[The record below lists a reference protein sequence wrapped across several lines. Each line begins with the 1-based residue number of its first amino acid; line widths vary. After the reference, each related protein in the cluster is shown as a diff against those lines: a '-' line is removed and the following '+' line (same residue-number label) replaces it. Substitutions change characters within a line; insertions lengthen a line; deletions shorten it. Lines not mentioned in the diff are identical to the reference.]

1 MGNTT
6 DLGEEA
12 PNPDAAKFY
21 ELLETAS
28 KLLFDGCVHSNE
40 LIPEQTEHPRSHYDA
55 KKLVSKGYMSGRGS
69 RGSSQSSRGRG
80 RGRGRAA
87 PSSEHTPSPSPTTST
102 PGTSHVS
109 PTIPPAPP
117 APSPQPAATD
127 PQQLA
132 PSPQANADSSHA
144 SQPDPPSQQVVRE
157 GFTWPEEQKK
167 QIRKVYDYR
176 AGRRYQQIM
185 ADLRDRELRRLK
197 WMSDT
202 LRGQLLHRFATDE
215 GFKKRQASSKK
226 NRASSKGG
234 CLHTG
239 RSATISKTRARM
251 TRSLDREPTDAKVF
265 RETHTRKRDRSIV
278 EKRAD
283 DLLIEFSANL
293 EQATQQAQEE
303 GDESAATVD
312 PNVVW
317 RQTLSEPYRNRV
329 YGAGGFFASSLRK
342 SGYAG
347 SSASASSSHIG
358 PADLE
363 VVDLR
368 EQVQNLTQS
377 LESQGHMLQQQI
389 DEVKTLRDTLAQM
402 AQRDER
408 TEEHLRRMEEIQRQM
423 AAFYNP
429 LRPGA
434 SATTGDSDTSTAP
447 PLPPR
452 PPPPPPPP
460 QQPDHNDDGD
470 DDDYEDA

>member
-1 MGNTT
+1 
-6 DLGEEA
+6 
-12 PNPDAAKFY
+12 
-21 ELLETAS
+21 
-28 KLLFDGCVHSNE
+28 
-40 LIPEQTEHPRSHYDA
+40 
-55 KKLVSKGYMSGRGS
+55 MSG
-69 RGSSQSSRGRG
+69 RGSSQSSRGRE
-80 RGRGRAA
+80 RGRGRVA

-102 PGTSHVS
+102 PDTSHVS

-144 SQPDPPSQQVVRE
+144 SQPDPPSQQVVRVPITWDSQKGFKPDNNKYTQAISDVIE
-157 GFTWPEEQKK
+157 LMLNEPWINYSEIPADVQKRWFEKWAGFTWPEEQKK
-167 QIRKVYDYR
+167 QIRKAYDSR

-185 ADLRDRELRRLK
+185 RDLRDEELQRLK
-197 WMSDT
+197 WMSET
-202 LRGQLLHRFATDE
+202 LRGRLLHRFATDP
-215 GFKKRQASSKK
+215 GFKKRQASSKM
-226 NRASSKGG
+226 NWASSKGG

-239 RSATISKTRARM
+239 GSATIPKTRARM
-251 TRSLDREPTDAKVF
+251 TRSLDREPTDAEVF

-278 EKRAD
+278 EKHAD
-283 DLLIEFSANL
+283 DLLPPNRCKKRVMS
-293 EQATQQAQEE
+293 
-303 GDESAATVD
+303 TVD

-329 YGAGGFFASSLRK
+329 YGAGGFFASSLRR

-347 SSASASSSHIG
+347 SSASASSSHTG
-358 PADLE
+358 PADPE

-368 EQVQNLTQS
+368 EQ
-377 LESQGHMLQQQI
+377 QQI
-389 DEVKTLRDTLAQM
+389 YEVKTLRDTLAQM

-408 TEEHLRRMEEIQRQM
+408 TEEHLRRMEEMQRQM

-429 LRPGA
+429 LRPGS
-434 SATTGDSDTSTAP
+434 SATTDGFGTSTAP

-452 PPPPPPPP
+452 PPPPPPP
-460 QQPDHNDDGD
+460 QQPDHDDDGD